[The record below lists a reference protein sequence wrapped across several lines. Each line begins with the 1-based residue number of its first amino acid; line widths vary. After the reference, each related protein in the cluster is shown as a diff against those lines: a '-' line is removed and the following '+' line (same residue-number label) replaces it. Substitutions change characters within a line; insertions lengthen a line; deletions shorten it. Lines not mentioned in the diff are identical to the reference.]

1 MDADA
6 NLGSE
11 SRARLE
17 RAAALHHESPFDLFL
32 TSGWAYREDCTQKI
46 GAVMADELQT
56 TYAIDRSKIVV
67 DTNSRDTVG
76 DAYFLRRNAIIPM
89 RIRDLVVVTSDY
101 HVERTGFI
109 FRSFFPTGVELKVVG
124 AVSGSLGDEAVLLNE
139 QKSLTAFEK
148 TFATVDFADDRQVCK
163 ALSTKHPFYNGQI
176 YDQIRCST

>member
-1 MDADA
+1 MDAHA

-17 RAAALHHESPFDLFL
+17 RAVALHRENPFDLFL
-32 TSGWAYREDCTQKI
+32 TTGWNYRKDCPRMI
-46 GAVMADELQT
+46 GTVMAEELQAV
-56 TYAIDRSKIVV
+56 YAIDSRQIVV

-76 DAYFLRRNAIIPM
+76 DAYFLRRNVIIPM

-101 HVERTGFI
+101 HVERTDFI
-109 FRSFFPTGVELKVVG
+109 FRSFFPTGLELNVVG

-139 QKSLTAFEK
+139 KKSLTAFEK

-176 YDQIRCST
+176 YDQIRCSN